1 MTDKK
6 EVTQVEETKLPV
18 YEAPTIVTFTDDDI
32 LEELGPAQAN
42 QYDITTGSI

>member
-18 YEAPTIVTFTDDDI
+18 YEIPTIVTFTDDEI

-42 QYDITTGSI
+42 QYNIGDGVW